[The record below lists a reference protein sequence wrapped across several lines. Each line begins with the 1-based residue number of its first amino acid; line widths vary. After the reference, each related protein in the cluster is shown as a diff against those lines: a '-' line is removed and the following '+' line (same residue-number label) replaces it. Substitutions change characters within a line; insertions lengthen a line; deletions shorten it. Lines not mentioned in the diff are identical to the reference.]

1 MHLLDTNIISELRKG
16 GRANPGVTAFF
27 STLVAEDIYLS
38 VQTIG
43 EIRRGLEIIRNRGDR
58 EQAARLEAWLDM
70 VVADYADRILGFDL
84 ECAQLWGRLMSPSPQ
99 HPIDK
104 QIAAIALIYDLTVVT
119 RNTEDFKSTGVR
131 SINPFSPPGAAALGR
146 PRKC

>member
-1 MHLLDTNIISELRKG
+1 MYLLDTNIISELRKG

-27 STLVAEDIYLS
+27 ATLAAEDIYLS

-43 EIRRGLEIIRNRGDR
+43 EIRRGVENIRKRGDR
-58 EQAARLEAWLDM
+58 EQANRLEAWLDM
-70 VVADYADRILGFDL
+70 VTADYSDRILGFDL
-84 ECAQLWGRLMSPSPQ
+84 DCAQVWGKLMSPSSK

-119 RNTEDFKSTGVR
+119 RNTEDFNSTGAR
-131 SINPFSPPGAAALGR
+131 TINPFSSPQSMV
-146 PRKC
+146 

>member
-1 MHLLDTNIISELRKG
+1 MYLLDTNVISELRKG

-27 STLVAEDIYLS
+27 ATLAVEDIYLS

-43 EIRRGLEIIRNRGDR
+43 EIRRGVETVRNRGDR
-58 EQAARLEAWLDM
+58 EQARRLETWLDS
-70 VVADYADRILGFDL
+70 VVSDYSDRILGFDL
-84 ECAQLWGRLMSPSPQ
+84 DCAQVWGKLMSPGAQ

-119 RNTEDFKSTGVR
+119 RNTEDFESTGVR
-131 SINPFSPPGAAALGR
+131 NINPFSSPLSAT
-146 PRKC
+146 